1 MNESNKMAAKGVF
14 LSLEG
19 VDGAGKSTHIPF
31 IEQALLGHG
40 IEVVVTREPGGTALG
55 ETLRELLLH
64 QPMSIKTE
72 TLLMVAARNEH
83 IEQVIAPAL
92 AAGKWVLC
100 DRFSDAT
107 FAYQGGGRE
116 LGAAAV
122 ERLEQWVH
130 PDLWPDRTWFFD
142 LPLEI
147 AMQRLTSSRVLDRF
161 EQEQQSFF
169 VRTQRFYQQ
178 RAASEPHRIYT
189 IDSRASIE
197 VIQTQ
202 LQQQLHQL
210 VAQWQ
215 KN

>member
-1 MNESNKMAAKGVF
+1 MTTQQGLF
-14 LSLEG
+14 LSVEG

-31 IEQALLGHG
+31 IEQYLQQQG
-40 IEVVVTREPGGTALG
+40 ITVVVSREPGGTPLG

-64 QPMSIKTE
+64 EPMHLKTE

-116 LGAAAV
+116 LGAAAI
-122 ERLEQWVH
+122 ESLEQWVH

-142 LPLEI
+142 LPLALAQE
-147 AMQRLTSSRVLDRF
+147 RLHASRTLDRF
-161 EQEQQSFF
+161 EQEQEGFF
-169 VRTQRFYQQ
+169 RRTQQFYQQ
-178 RAASEPHRIYT
+178 RAQAQPQRFYT
-189 IDSRASIE
+189 IDSSQPIA
-197 VIQTQ
+197 VIQVQ
-202 LQQQLHQL
+202 LQAQLEQL

-215 KN
+215 QR